1 MKGNYCSIIFILK
14 KRDCLLLGFFL
25 FLITCTFGQ
34 NIQRIDSLESI
45 YELGTYEEQ
54 DKLIILNSLAFNHS
68 DPDKRLI
75 FSEELIENARAM
87 DSRDHLFNGFLNK
100 GYALSAKG
108 DFNEALETFYQAA
121 EIADYEDIANDK
133 GTINVAI
140 ADVYSLMEN
149 HENAIEYY
157 RRAIV
162 ILREEN
168 DSLKIGI
175 ALYNTGD
182 AYYKIKKYDSAMVYF
197 DESRLIF
204 RNKDYLL
211 GKAFNLGSMGMIYA
225 EQGKYELAKK
235 NIEDAF
241 IILEKGNNYNAI
253 TEFLISLSD
262 IYAIQ
267 NDFPSAF
274 SKAQKSLEIAQKY
287 GLKKNVSD
295 ANLKLSEL
303 YDQTGNQT
311 ESFKHYKNYIVYRDS
326 VKNIETVQQMADL
339 RTDYQVSQKQL
350 EVDLLNQEKRNQR
363 ILVIA
368 TAIALFLI
376 GLLAL
381 GLFKKNRFIH
391 ETNQV
396 IEKEKNRSDNLL
408 LNILPEETARELKEK
423 GKVQA
428 EKFKSV
434 TVLFTDFE
442 GFTNYSEN
450 LPPEKLVES
459 VDFYFSKFDKIM
471 EKYDLEKIKTIG
483 DSYMCAGGLPVV
495 TGDHAI
501 KMTQAALEIA
511 KFVKETKSDM
521 ENDLSRFEIRIGI
534 NTGPV
539 VAGVVGVKKF
549 AYDIWGD
556 TVNVASRME
565 AASIAGEINISEST
579 YQLIKNDFECISR
592 GEIEVKH
599 KGRMKMYFVKHAL
612 V

>member
-1 MKGNYCSIIFILK
+1 MLVWIGDPLNPHVLQETLKSSGILWL
-14 KRDCLLLGFFL
+14 C
-25 FLITCTFGQ
+25 
-34 NIQRIDSLESI
+34 
-45 YELGTYEEQ
+45 
-54 DKLIILNSLAFNHS
+54 
-68 DPDKRLI
+68 
-75 FSEELIENARAM
+75 
-87 DSRDHLFNGFLNK
+87 
-100 GYALSAKG
+100 
-108 DFNEALETFYQAA
+108 
-121 EIADYEDIANDK
+121 
-133 GTINVAI
+133 
-140 ADVYSLMEN
+140 
-149 HENAIEYY
+149 
-157 RRAIV
+157 
-162 ILREEN
+162 
-168 DSLKIGI
+168 
-175 ALYNTGD
+175 
-182 AYYKIKKYDSAMVYF
+182 
-197 DESRLIF
+197 
-204 RNKDYLL
+204 LL

-235 NIEDAF
+235 NIDQAL
-241 IILEKGNNYNAI
+241 IILEKYGSYGAI
-253 TEFLISLSD
+253 SEFLITLSD
-262 IYAIQ
+262 INSIQ
-267 NDFPSAF
+267 KDFPSAF
-274 SKAQKSLEIAQKY
+274 SNAQKSLDMAQKY
-287 GLKKNVSD
+287 GLKKHVSD

-326 VKNIETVQQMADL
+326 VKNIEAVQQMADL
-339 RTDYQVSQKQL
+339 RADYQVSQKQL

-376 GLLAL
+376 GLIAL
-381 GLFKKNRFIH
+381 GLLRRNKYIH
-391 ETNQV
+391 EMNQV
-396 IEKEKNRSDNLL
+396 IEKEKIRSDNLL
-408 LNILPEETARELKEK
+408 LNILPEETAHELKEK

-459 VDFYFSKFDKIM
+459 VDFYFSKFDEIM

-483 DSYMCAGGLPVV
+483 DSYMCAGGLPVA
-495 TGDHAI
+495 TGDHAFKI
-501 KMTQAALEIA
+501 TQAALEMA
-511 KFVKETKSDM
+511 KFVKEAKSDM
-521 ENDLSRFEIRIGI
+521 ENDLSRFDIRIGI

-565 AASIAGEINISEST
+565 AASIAGKINISEST

-599 KGRMKMYFVKHAL
+599 KGMMKMYFLNKVLA
-612 V
+612 